1 MERFAMSTGT
11 RTAVALRRD
20 FFAEQERTFL
30 RVGPLSASLFRYP
43 TGVEALRLANP
54 RGSVVVLPFMG
65 QMVWRATFDGVELAM
80 RGMFE
85 VPRPSATILDTYG
98 PLAYHA
104 GLLRNGTPGP
114 EDDHPLHGEMPCMPM
129 DKAGLEIGEDEAG
142 PWLAVTGSRDYARGF
157 GAHYRA
163 TLRVTLRAAATD
175 FAMEIEVENRAA
187 ASMDLMY
194 ICHANFGLPEGAC
207 IVQPVPFDAEHVVT
221 RTAIPGHVV
230 PTERYR
236 ALLRDLAADPSGAE
250 VLDDPARFSPEQ
262 VFYVKGLAPGTDG
275 LAHFLL
281 RRREGD
287 GFKVAYD
294 PMAMPHTVR
303 WLLADGDH
311 GVAAFAMPGTCE
323 PEGYTAEK
331 RKGNVRQ
338 LAPGERVHF
347 KTHLGYADQ
356 AAATDLARLIA
367 GSKGK

>member
-1 MERFAMSTGT
+1 MERIAMSTANRVT
-11 RTAVALRRD
+11 VALRRD
-20 FFAEQERTFL
+20 FFAEQERTIF
-30 RVGPLSASLFRYP
+30 RAGDLSASLFRYP

-65 QMVWRATFDGVELAM
+65 QMVWRAAFDGVELAM
-80 RGMFE
+80 RGMFD
-85 VPRPSATILDTYG
+85 VPRPGATIIDTYG
-98 PLAYHA
+98 CLAYHA

-129 DKAGLEIGEDEAG
+129 DEAGLESGEDEGG

-163 TLRVTLRAAATD
+163 TPRVTLRAAATE
-175 FAMEIEVENRAA
+175 FAMEIGVENRAA
-187 ASMDLMY
+187 APMDLMY
-194 ICHANFGLPEGAC
+194 ICHANFGFPEGAR

-221 RTAIPGHVV
+221 RTAVPGHVV

-236 ALLRDLAADPSGAE
+236 SLLRDFAADPSGAE
-250 VLDDPARFSPEQ
+250 VLDDPSRFSPEQ
-262 VFYVKGLAPGTDG
+262 VFYVKGLAPDAGG
-275 LAHFLL
+275 LARFML

-287 GFKVAYD
+287 GFTVAYD
-294 PMAMPHTVR
+294 PEAMPHTIR

-331 RKGNVRQ
+331 RKGHVRT
-338 LAPGERVHF
+338 LTTGERAHF
-347 KTHLGYADQ
+347 TTCLGYADR
-356 AAATDLARLIA
+356 AAAADLAELIA
-367 GSKGK
+367 GPRGK